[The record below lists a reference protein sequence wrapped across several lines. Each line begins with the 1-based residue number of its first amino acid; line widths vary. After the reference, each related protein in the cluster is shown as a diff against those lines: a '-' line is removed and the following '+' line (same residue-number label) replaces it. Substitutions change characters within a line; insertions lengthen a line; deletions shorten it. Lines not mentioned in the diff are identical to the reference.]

1 MLYFKKNKYLL
12 ENKTGM
18 KITKEQLKEAV
29 KKEVLRLNKI
39 SLLENRLNEVKKDLR
54 ILKENYDADSIA
66 SEIDDLIDYSSSL
79 RYDLEDKVKE
89 LLGDGSVVTSETKT
103 EKDPN
108 DEEARGYGENWDR
121 TLITIK
127 LNGKDLIKV
136 WVNSSGEYD
145 FGKNSIAF
153 RGEPRDKVV
162 SAPYGGDAR
171 FYFDRSLLNQPDN
184 APSDDVAPSTADGG
198 EVRKKR
204 PRINRS
210 GLMESGEV
218 AKITSSPAFQNLVK
232 YLKQHPQEMNALK
245 DLNQHPQKVDAL
257 EDKLETISEGNQNKE
272 AVKQIFKDLG
282 ISAFVGSFIGG
293 MFATIPGAD
302 LSTIIELILGGAGLG
317 LAAGVRMV
325 ANKDYHDNLGEI
337 PITFADDEDDDITE
351 GNLYEGELPS
361 VSPEALIEPLE
372 TEQVYG
378 VDGVELMELTWQDGE
393 TLFGGKRGEG
403 DGIMA
408 IEFPEIF
415 SREAM
420 ESYLGEKIDDY
431 YLPIEREMLW
441 LKLVEPIALHYTY
454 GFEGHSYS
462 KSEAAEMAK
471 QEGKKYVIAQYMS

>member
-1 MLYFKKNKYLL
+1 VGFFLLYFKKNKYLL
-12 ENKTGM
+12 ENKKDM

-39 SLLENRLNEVKKDLR
+39 SLL
-54 ILKENYDADSIA
+54 
-66 SEIDDLIDYSSSL
+66 
-79 RYDLEDKVKE
+79 
-89 LLGDGSVVTSETKT
+89 
-103 EKDPN
+103 
-108 DEEARGYGENWDR
+108 
-121 TLITIK
+121 
-127 LNGKDLIKV
+127 
-136 WVNSSGEYD
+136 
-145 FGKNSIAF
+145 
-153 RGEPRDKVV
+153 
-162 SAPYGGDAR
+162 
-171 FYFDRSLLNQPDN
+171 
-184 APSDDVAPSTADGG
+184 
-198 EVRKKR
+198 
-204 PRINRS
+204 
-210 GLMESGEV
+210 
-218 AKITSSPAFQNLVK
+218 
-232 YLKQHPQEMNALK
+232 
-245 DLNQHPQKVDAL
+245 
-257 EDKLETISEGNQNKE
+257 
-272 AVKQIFKDLG
+272 
-282 ISAFVGSFIGG
+282 
-293 MFATIPGAD
+293 
-302 LSTIIELILGGAGLG
+302 
-317 LAAGVRMV
+317 
-325 ANKDYHDNLGEI
+325 
-337 PITFADDEDDDITE
+337 TE

>member
-1 MLYFKKNKYLL
+1 
-12 ENKTGM
+12 M
-18 KITKEQLKEAV
+18 KITKSQLAEAIN
-29 KKEVLRLNKI
+29 KEVTRLNQIYLMESRLTELNRERKI
-39 SLLENRLNEVKKDLR
+39 LSEGNIL
-54 ILKENYDADSIA
+54 LKENYDADSIA

-89 LLGDGSVVTSETKT
+89 LLGDGSEVTSETKI

-136 WVNSSGEYD
+136 WVNSNGKYD

-162 SAPYGGDAR
+162 SAPYGGGAR
-171 FYFDRSLLNQPDN
+171 FYFDRSLLN
-184 APSDDVAPSTADGG
+184 APYTADGQG

-210 GLMESGEV
+210 GLMEGDEV
-218 AKITSSPAFQNLVK
+218 AKITSNPAFQNLVK
-232 YLKQHPQEMNALK
+232 YLKQHPQEVKALE

-282 ISAFVGSFIGG
+282 ISALAGTLVGAV
-293 MFATIPGAD
+293 FASIPGAD

-317 LAAGVRMV
+317 LAAGVRIV

-361 VSPEALIEPLE
+361 VSPEALIEPME
-372 TEQVYG
+372 TEVVQNFDG
-378 VDGVELMELTWQDGE
+378 EDIDGVELIELTWQDEE
-393 TLFGGKRGEG
+393 TLFGNSEGKE
-403 DGIMA
+403 GIMA
-408 IEFPEIF
+408 TIFPDIF

-420 ESYLGEKIDDY
+420 ESYKGKEIDDY
-431 YLPIEREMLW
+431 YLPIERMQLW
-441 LKLVEPIALHYTY
+441 FKLIEPIAFHYMY
-454 GFEGHSYS
+454 GAEGKWYS
-462 KSEAAEMAK
+462 KSEAVNMAK
-471 QEGKKYVIAQYMS
+471 ERGKKYVIAQYMS